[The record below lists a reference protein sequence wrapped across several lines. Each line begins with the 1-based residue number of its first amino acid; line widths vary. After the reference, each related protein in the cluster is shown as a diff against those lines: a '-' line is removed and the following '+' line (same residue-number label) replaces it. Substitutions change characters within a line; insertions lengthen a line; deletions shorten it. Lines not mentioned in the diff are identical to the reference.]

1 MNQQIKPLNNTAT
14 NILSAIVALNQVVG
28 HSEILMANEIA
39 VLLGDNVAEDAVKVQ
54 VIGDELVISFAS
66 EEGLGHLEET
76 AKECGFSL
84 KTIGNVTYFARPV
97 LGPLGEAMVTARRR
111 QLDDAEAAVDTA
123 ADKVREALGNE
134 GVTAAATPDEPA
146 AAAPADDVEAA
157 IARGQANMRA
167 RADEAMKAVSAT
179 KPLSTGAKVA
189 IGLGTVGVVAG
200 VGYFAARR
208 FGWQLPFMGAASAIA
223 EATGQ
228 VAEAAAS

>member
-1 MNQQIKPLNNTAT
+1 MNQQIKPINTTAT
-14 NILSAIVALNQVVG
+14 NILSAIVALQQVVG

-66 EEGLGHLEET
+66 EEGLGHLEDT
-76 AKECGFSL
+76 AKECGFSV
-84 KTIGNVTYFARPV
+84 KTIADVVYFARPV
-97 LGPLGEAMVTARRR
+97 MGPLGEALVTARRR
-111 QLDDAEAAVDTA
+111 QLDDAEAAVDNA
-123 ADKVREALGNE
+123 ADKVREALSDDAASA
-134 GVTAAATPDEPA
+134 TAVDGAMPA
-146 AAAPADDVEAA
+146 AEPVSDVEAA
-157 IARGQANMRA
+157 IARGQENMRA
-167 RADEAMKAVSAT
+167 RAAASLDAVQAS

-223 EATGQ
+223 DATGQ